1 MKPQLRVIDNQHEH
15 PLDYARRKVKEFQ
28 LDREKGEKPLP
39 VSNVHDDK
47 GAKVLDVD
55 RVVNS
60 SLPNHA
66 RK

>member
-1 MKPQLRVIDNQHEH
+1 MSNPQFRIVDNEHEH
-15 PLDYARRKVKEFQ
+15 PLDYARRKVKEWRS
-28 LDREKGEKPLP
+28 DAEVERLP